1 MDLIKDL
8 GVEVYKDAAR
18 PAVSEVGA
26 VAGRTVKALLAPIRG
41 FLWCWEKIEDYV
53 EKEVQKRLEKV
64 PEEQLKSPDPEIA
77 VPLLQS
83 LTYTA
88 QNETLRE
95 MYIALLANS
104 MDKSK
109 ESIVH
114 PSYVEIIKKMNRLD
128 ALLFEKLSE
137 ISGYRMIVNPR
148 ISVSGTSKFIL
159 GVLPEWY
166 LGWTIEG
173 YDEFSVSASLVRL
186 SKFGIIDLLYDRS
199 IHGADYQALWH
210 TPFTEKMLE
219 AQKFLRP
226 QDALEITATNSVVFV
241 NDYGKQFRQACR

>member
-1 MDLIKDL
+1 MKEISQL
-8 GVEVYKDAAR
+8 GVEIYKDAAR

-26 VAGRTVKALLAPIRG
+26 VVGRSAKALLAPIRG
-41 FLWCWEKIEDYV
+41 FLWCWEKIEEYV
-53 EKEVQKRLEKV
+53 ETEVQKRLEKV
-64 PEEQLKSPDPEIA
+64 PEEKRKSPDPEIA

-104 MDKSK
+104 MDKGK
-109 ESIVH
+109 ENIVH

-137 ISGYRMIVNPR
+137 ESGYRMIVNPK
-148 ISVSGTSKFIL
+148 ISISGTNKFIVD
-159 GVLPEWY
+159 VLPEWY
-166 LGWTIEG
+166 LGWTIDG
-173 YDEFSVSASLVRL
+173 YDEFSISASLVRL

-199 IHGADYQALWH
+199 INGADYHRLWH
-210 TPFTEKMLE
+210 TPFTEKILE
-219 AQKFLRP
+219 TQKCFRP
-226 QDALEITATNSVVFV
+226 QYSLEIKATNSVVFV

>member
-1 MDLIKDL
+1 MDLMKDL

-64 PEEQLKSPDPEIA
+64 PEERLKSPDPEIA

-104 MDKSK
+104 MDKGK
-109 ESIVH
+109 ENIVH

-137 ISGYRMIVNPR
+137 ESGYRMIVNPR
-148 ISVSGTSKFIL
+148 ISISGTNKFIA

-166 LGWTIEG
+166 LGWTIEE
-173 YDEFSVSASLVRL
+173 YDEFSISASLVRL
-186 SKFGIIDLLYDRS
+186 SKFGIIDLMYDRS
-199 IHGADYQALWH
+199 INGADYQGLWH

-226 QDALEITATNSVVFV
+226 YDSLEITATNSVVFV